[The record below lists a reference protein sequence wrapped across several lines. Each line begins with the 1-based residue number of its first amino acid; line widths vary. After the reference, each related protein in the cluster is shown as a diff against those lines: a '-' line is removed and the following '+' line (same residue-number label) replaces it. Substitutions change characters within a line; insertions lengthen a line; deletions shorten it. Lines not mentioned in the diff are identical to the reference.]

1 MSSPSSY
8 IIEKLGREHDLKS
21 FDCGTPSL
29 TGWLHKFAWQ
39 NQQADS
45 AKVYVAVIGNRVAG
59 YYALTAG
66 SVIKEESPARI
77 AKGLANHSIGV
88 ILLARRWTTGWLH
101 KFAWQNQQADS
112 AKVYVAVAGNRVAG
126 YYTLTAG
133 SVIKEESPARIAKG
147 LANHPIGV
155 ILLARLAVDIGE
167 KGKGLGQALLSM
179 H

>member
-88 ILLARRWTTGWLH
+88 ILLAR
-101 KFAWQNQQADS
+101 
-112 AKVYVAVAGNRVAG
+112 
-126 YYTLTAG
+126 
-133 SVIKEESPARIAKG
+133 
-147 LANHPIGV
+147 
-155 ILLARLAVDIGE
+155 LAVDIGE
-167 KGKGLGQALLSM
+167 QGKGLLGRALLFDALAGS
-179 H
+179 HKPPIL